1 MKKGLEILNQGD
13 VKHMLGWPG
22 RMIGEDA
29 GGCIEKW
36 VEDDLMRRQYLKKQR
51 KKMVKYF
58 GMSLWMRSL
67 GVGGGIVKYED
78 EF

>member
-29 GGCIEKW
+29 GGCVEKW
-36 VEDDLMRRQYLKKQR
+36 VEDDLGTFRR
-51 KKMVKYF
+51 
-58 GMSLWMRSL
+58 
-67 GVGGGIVKYED
+67 
-78 EF
+78 